1 MLCPTVGTSPL
12 STHPSRDRWYTDV
25 GVNVSGQPICEA
37 VDNSLTESHSHGA
50 MSVDSDNES
59 MSAEDLEIIRMLEEL
74 QLGSVSVS
82 DVSGIESNPAT
93 AVIDMQIDVDASV
106 ELSTGSAACPSPS
119 GDQDEAIIIGDGTTM

>member
-1 MLCPTVGTSPL
+1 MLCPTVGTSSL

-25 GVNVSGQPICEA
+25 GVNVSGQPIGEA
-37 VDNSLTESHSHGA
+37 VDNSLAESHSHGA

-82 DVSGIESNPAT
+82 DVSGIESK
-93 AVIDMQIDVDASV
+93 Q
-106 ELSTGSAACPSPS
+106 
-119 GDQDEAIIIGDGTTM
+119 